1 MTSEQ
6 PIDPPTVG
14 WTARL
19 RALLVH
25 AVAIALGLAFAW
37 IGLLHFRNPEPFEAI
52 VPAYLGWPRFWN
64 FTSGGLEIV
73 LGLGLLVPRT
83 RRWSARLLVFLVLAM
98 SLANLN
104 MWINDLPFN
113 GTRLS
118 NRGHLIRGAIQVVL
132 LAVLAFLGWRRRTAA
147 PAVIKTEAIRAG

>member
-1 MTSEQ
+1 MTRETS
-6 PIDPPTVG
+6 IDRPTVG
-14 WTARL
+14 GAARL
-19 RALLVH
+19 RGLLAHAL
-25 AVAIALGLAFAW
+25 AIALGMAFAW

-118 NRGHLIRGAIQVVL
+118 TRGHLIRGAIQVVL
-132 LAVLAFLGWRRRTAA
+132 LAVLAWLGWARRGAR
-147 PAVIKTEAIRAG
+147 R